1 MRPFKDY
8 NETPEYTD
16 FKKLPPGA
24 YEVTIIRADDDKEKN
39 TLCILF
45 EISSGEF
52 SNYFHEKFADDKK
65 AFGNTA
71 KFKGV
76 YRLFYPNGGEYD
88 KNSKRKMKTAL
99 KLICDQN
106 NLSIDFTQ
114 IWDGALLKGAKI
126 GMIFRDQEWEWDGKF
141 GITAQP
147 YKLISLDDLKSG
159 NFTIPEPKLLNNN
172 SSVVP
177 DTNDFV
183 NIPDTGED
191 LPF

>member
-24 YEVTIIRADDDKEKN
+24 YEVTIIRADDDEEKN

-45 EISSGEF
+45 DISSGEF
-52 SNYFHEKFADDKK
+52 TDYFMTKYKNEKES
-65 AFGNTA
+65 FGSA

-76 YRLFYPNGGEYD
+76 YRLFYPKDNKD
-88 KNSKRKMKTAL
+88 KISKRKMKTAL

-159 NFTIPEPKLLNNN
+159 NFTIPEPKLLNN
-172 SSVVP
+172 SSA
-177 DTNDFV
+177 TSGANDFV
-183 NIPDTGED
+183 DIPDTGED